1 MSSDVNEF
9 LTRYVC
15 IDFIMKDVYV
25 TKSHIKLK
33 VLNNKNS
40 KKKLYYVGVNCKQ
53 QKELGCMFSVI

>member
-25 TKSHIKLK
+25 TKSLQ

-40 KKKLYYVGVNCKQ
+40 KKKLHYVGASCKQ
-53 QKELGCMFSVI
+53 QKELWCMLSVI